1 MVIKALELNKEIE
14 TIIYDF
20 RKNECIRVFF
30 HKLRSLKDDIRIS
43 ISEELFKKFDV
54 EYKCVYYEHLYGDND
69 ADTLHVVNDCIEV
82 LNAIITTGPSVC

>member
-1 MVIKALELNKEIE
+1 MVIKTLELNKEIE

-20 RKNECIRVFF
+20 RENECIRAFF

-82 LNAIITTGPSVC
+82 LNVIITTGRSVC